1 MLFLIVTMMMSSLCV
16 VFDSYDAVQRA
27 LCCFLLL
34 PCCLARSVLLL
45 IVTMMFSSLSVPFYR
60 YDDV

>member
-1 MLFLIVTMMMSSLCV
+1 MMSSLCV